1 MKYIKCADCDHR
13 YCEFCI
19 AGDKYQKKAKSNAVT
34 NFDRIKA
41 MSVEEMAEFIF
52 LNFQTDR
59 FGNPIVDNEVM
70 PYKSNVI
77 GWLESEVQED
87 EM

>member
-1 MKYIKCADCDHR
+1 MRYIKCADCDHR

-41 MSVEEMAEFIF
+41 MSVEEMAEF
-52 LNFQTDR
+52 LSEVHSNGWCMGAND
-59 FGNPIVDNEVM
+59 DNDHIKWDKE
-70 PYKSNVI
+70 
-77 GWLESEVQED
+77 WLESEVQED
-87 EM
+87 EI

>member
-1 MKYIKCADCDHR
+1 MPTGISGLYKNTKGAKIARGEKIKQTH
-13 YCEFCI
+13 
-19 AGDKYQKKAKSNAVT
+19 
-34 NFDRIKA
+34 FDRIKTYN
-41 MSVEEMAEFIF
+41 VEEMAEFIF

-70 PYKSNVI
+70 PYESNVI
-77 GWLESEVQED
+77 EWLESEVQED